1 MFHLPRARRR
11 HLHRLDGERPR
22 ARVRP
27 AGAGGLEHGG
37 VETRPAS
44 LVAGDLVLGGVRLD
58 GEGFL
63 AIPDAPGLGV
73 RWNWPHIERLGRG

>member
-1 MFHLPRARRR
+1 
-11 HLHRLDGERPR
+11 
-22 ARVRP
+22 
-27 AGAGGLEHGG
+27 